1 MAIGVVFA
9 IILNLRFEKD
19 AQEEQST
26 VTKEKRNN
34 MKKELDCLRSII
46 ADCDQKITE
55 ALKTRMECIEGI
67 IAYKKENGLPVLQP
81 EQENKQL
88 AQVAKNV
95 AGTVFEEEILHIFR
109 DIIENS
115 KRIQA
120 KTLFDKNILLIG
132 FMGAGKSTVSAKLSE
147 LLAMEIMEMD
157 AHIQQKEGMTIKE
170 IFAVHGEEYFR
181 NCESNTL
188 IELKERKHM
197 VVSCGGGVPLREKN
211 VELMKNSG
219 YVVWLTATPEA
230 IYDRVKDS
238 TERPLLNGNMNIP
251 FIENLMESRR
261 EKYERAADI
270 MVDTT
275 GKEPQA
281 ICEELLQKLSALRR

>member
-1 MAIGVVFA
+1 MDKIEEIRAKIGECDD
-9 IILNLRFEKD
+9 IIIKQLAVRMSHI
-19 AQEEQST
+19 QE
-26 VTKEKRNN
+26 
-34 MKKELDCLRSII
+34 II
-46 ADCDQKITE
+46 S
-55 ALKTRMECIEGI
+55 
-67 IAYKKENGLPVLQP
+67 YKKATGIPILQP
-81 EQENKQL
+81 EQEKKQL
-88 AQVAKNV
+88 ERVAAEV
-95 AGTVFEEEILHIFR
+95 AGTIFEEEILHIFEG
-109 DIIENS
+109 IIENS

-157 AHIQQKEGMTIKE
+157 AHIQEKEGMSIKE
-170 IFAVHGEEYFR
+170 IFAVNGEEYFR

-188 IELKERKHM
+188 IELREKKHM

-230 IYDRVKDS
+230 IYERVKDS
-238 TERPLLNGNMNIP
+238 TERPLLNGNMNVL
-251 FIENLMESRR
+251 FIQNLMESRR

-270 MVDTT
+270 VIDTT
-275 GKEPQA
+275 GKEIEE
-281 ICEELLQKLSALRR
+281 ICEELLQKLSALRK

>member
-1 MAIGVVFA
+1 M
-9 IILNLRFEKD
+9 E
-19 AQEEQST
+19 
-26 VTKEKRNN
+26 
-34 MKKELDCLRSII
+34 KELACLRSII
-46 ADCDQKITE
+46 ADCDERITA

-67 IAYKKENGLPVLQP
+67 ITYKRENGLPVLQP
-81 EQENKQL
+81 EQEKKQL
-88 AQVAKNV
+88 ERVAAEV
-95 AGTVFEEEILHIFR
+95 AGTIFEEEILHIFEG
-109 DIIENS
+109 IIENS

-157 AHIQQKEGMTIKE
+157 AHIQEKEGMSIKE
-170 IFAVHGEEYFR
+170 IFAVNG
-181 NCESNTL
+181 ESNTL
-188 IELKERKHM
+188 IELREKKHM

-230 IYDRVKDS
+230 IYERVKDS
-238 TERPLLNGNMNIP
+238 TERPLLNGNMNVP
-251 FIENLMESRR
+251 FIQNLMESRR

-270 MVDTT
+270 VIDTT
-275 GKEPQA
+275 GKEIEE
-281 ICEELLQKLSALRR
+281 ICEELLQKLSALRK

>member
-1 MAIGVVFA
+1 M
-9 IILNLRFEKD
+9 E
-19 AQEEQST
+19 
-26 VTKEKRNN
+26 
-34 MKKELDCLRSII
+34 KELTCLRSII
-46 ADCDQKITE
+46 VDCDERITA

-67 IAYKKENGLPVLQP
+67 ITYKRENGLPVLQL
-81 EQENKQL
+81 ER
-88 AQVAKNV
+88 VAAEV
-95 AGTVFEEEILHIFR
+95 AGTVFEEEILHIFEG
-109 DIIENS
+109 IIENS

-157 AHIQQKEGMTIKE
+157 AYIQKNEGMSIKD
-170 IFAVHGEEYFR
+170 IFATNGEEYFR

-188 IELKERKHM
+188 IELRERKHM

-230 IYDRVKDS
+230 IYERVKDS
-238 TERPLLNGNMNIP
+238 TERPLLNGNMNVP
-251 FIENLMESRR
+251 FIQNLMESRR

-270 MVDTT
+270 VIDTT
-275 GKEPQA
+275 GKEIES
-281 ICEELLQKLSALRR
+281 ICEELLQKLSALRK

>member
-1 MAIGVVFA
+1 M
-9 IILNLRFEKD
+9 E
-19 AQEEQST
+19 
-26 VTKEKRNN
+26 
-34 MKKELDCLRSII
+34 KELTCLRSII
-46 ADCDQKITE
+46 ADCDERITA

-67 IAYKKENGLPVLQP
+67 ITYKRENGLPVLQP
-81 EQENKQL
+81 EQEKKQL
-88 AQVAKNV
+88 ERVAAEV
-95 AGTVFEEEILHIFR
+95 AGTVFEEEILHIFEG
-109 DIIENS
+109 IIENS

-157 AHIQQKEGMTIKE
+157 AYIQKKEGMSIKD
-170 IFAVHGEEYFR
+170 IFATNGEEYFR

-188 IELKERKHM
+188 IELRERKHM
-197 VVSCGGGVPLREKN
+197 VVSCGGVPLREKN

-230 IYDRVKDS
+230 IYERVKDS
-238 TERPLLNGNMNIP
+238 TERPLLNGNMNVP
-251 FIENLMESRR
+251 FIQSLMESRR

-270 MVDTT
+270 VIDTT
-275 GKEPQA
+275 GKEIET
-281 ICEELLQKLSALRR
+281 ICEELLQKLSALRK